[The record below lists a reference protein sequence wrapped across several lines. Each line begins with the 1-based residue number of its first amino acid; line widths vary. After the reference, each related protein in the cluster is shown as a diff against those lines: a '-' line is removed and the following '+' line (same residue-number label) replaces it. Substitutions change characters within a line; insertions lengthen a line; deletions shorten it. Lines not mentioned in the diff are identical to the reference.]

1 LQSKAGPLLQRVNE
15 AEVRASIK
23 LGRWFGVPVGLHYS
37 WFVVAWLITLSL
49 RAQFAALN
57 QQWSTGTVW
66 LLSAATAVLFFV
78 SIVLHELAHATVA
91 RLNGIPVRSITLFA
105 LGGIAQIERDATKPS
120 TEFLTAIAGP
130 AASVAIAVVC
140 RVIAGAIGFFAPS
153 PAQSAVAAVLG
164 WLAYINVALAVFNLI
179 PGFPLDGGRV
189 LRSILWAVT
198 HDVDRATRA
207 AARAGQAVGFLF
219 IAGGLFSVLVQSD
232 FGGLWLALIG
242 WFLLEG
248 AQAHELSARLSA
260 TLRGVRVADVMAR
273 ECVNVDAG
281 TSLRKFVDEQLFR
294 LTSKCFAVY
303 QDDHVVGLISPD
315 EIKHVDRRAWEET
328 TVSEAM
334 RPLQSLHPVTP
345 ESSAG
350 EALTLMGREDINQ
363 LPVVVDGHL
372 EGVVTRSYLLQLVQ
386 AKRELEA

>member
-1 LQSKAGPLLQRVNE
+1 
-15 AEVRASIK
+15 VRASIK

-37 WFVVAWLITLSL
+37 WLVIAWLITLSL
-49 RAQFAALN
+49 RGQFAALN
-57 QQWSTGTVW
+57 PLWSTATVW
-66 LLSAATAVLFFV
+66 LLSLTTAALFFV

-105 LGGIAQIERDATKPS
+105 LGGIAQIERDATRPS
-120 TEFLTAIAGP
+120 TEFWTAIAGP
-130 AASVAIAVVC
+130 AASVAIGVAC
-140 RVIAGAIGFFAPS
+140 RSIAGAIGFFAPS
-153 PAQSAVAAVLG
+153 PTQSAVAAVFG
-164 WLAYINVALAVFNLI
+164 WLAYINVALAMFNLI

-189 LRSILWAVT
+189 LRSIVWAIT

-207 AARAGQAVGFLF
+207 AARAGQVVGFVF
-219 IAGGLFSVLVQSD
+219 IAGGIFSIVVRSD

-248 AQAHELSARLSA
+248 AKAHELNARLSA

-281 TSLRKFVDEQLFR
+281 TSLRRFVDEQLLR

-303 QDDHVVGLISPD
+303 QGDRVVGLISP
-315 EIKHVDRRAWEET
+315 EEVTHIDRGAWEHT
-328 TVSEAM
+328 TVSDAM
-334 RPLQSLHPVTP
+334 RPLQSLHPVAP

-350 EALTLMGREDINQ
+350 DALRLMGQEDLNQ
-363 LPVVVDGHL
+363 LPVVADGHL
-372 EGVVTRSYLLQLVQ
+372 EGVVMRSYLLQLVQ